1 MLTPLRPK
9 RTREQLSSSGNAT
22 YRPNHGNYLI
32 QVWPLF
38 MNSTSI
44 HPIDVD
50 QGSDQPPLSPPR
62 TSTITVYLRSI
73 ADCVRPR

>member
-50 QGSDQPPLSPPR
+50 PLHYVPVPQLLFTLGLLQIVSARGS
-62 TSTITVYLRSI
+62 
-73 ADCVRPR
+73 